1 MNKHSVFDKEEKGMG
16 KSTSN
21 LGNVNT
27 QAVINSITLNGGGV
41 TSRVLSD
48 GTIHTSVYSKTENR
62 RISWDE
68 KNGQITD
75 VHSTKG
81 NKHID
86 YKGGR

>member
-1 MNKHSVFDKEEKGMG
+1 MG

-27 QAVINSITLNGGGV
+27 QAVIDSITSRGGGV
-41 TSRVLSD
+41 STKVLPNG
-48 GTIHTSVYSKTENR
+48 GTHTSVYSKTENR

-68 KNGQITD
+68 KDGQITN

-81 NKHID
+81 YDHIN
-86 YKGGR
+86 YKGGK